1 MMKFTELTLQDF
13 GVYGG
18 RQSIDLSPISP
29 ERPVIL
35 VGGLNG
41 RGKTTI
47 IDAIQIAL
55 YGNRAKLSNR
65 GNLSWDEYLRR
76 AIHRG
81 VDSGA
86 AVTLKCEVLSEDGWD
101 EYIINRRWDARGA
114 TVKETLKI
122 LINGDINSAV
132 SDNWW
137 DYVSN
142 LMPFEVS
149 GLHIFDG
156 EKIGSLAE
164 GEESASTLRSAIN
177 DLLGLSLAGQLILDL
192 QTLAKKKRQTLVPDS
207 ASAEDL
213 KLQADIEVARK
224 IVEDGRL
231 GLGDLRNQLDRAQ
244 MLVDSTTQLL
254 AGAGGDLWE
263 QRLEIVEAH
272 QRHLNELREVEESL
286 RNSMSGPLPLAIV
299 RSSLTELHDL
309 AKRESLIQ
317 KQRLLIEILES
328 RDEEIISQISDP
340 AEVKKIK
347 SFLEKDQLE
356 RRTVAN
362 QKCVLDSSESLN
374 VLLGDLD
381 QELQNDLDSSVKD
394 LEKLASIRMLV
405 LEAERLLSSVPEHET
420 IVDHLANQKAATAK
434 FTELQEAFIQAEEKL
449 NTNIRERDRI
459 EVTYDRF
466 LRQQALEGIEEL
478 EDHRVAQYAERSIET
493 LQVFIEQSLDL
504 HLSQI
509 ESAIL
514 SCFLELIGKGSL
526 IEDIRIDKETMQM
539 TLATDDNPDFPVERL
554 SAGERQLLAIA
565 TLWGLTL
572 TTGQQLPVVVDTP
585 LGRLDSEHRKALV
598 SRYFGGASHQVL
610 LLSTDEE
617 VDDQLTE
624 ILEPFISKKYILEY
638 NDDERRTVI
647 STGYF
652 ERQEA

>member
-1 MMKFTELTLQDF
+1 MMKFTELTIQDF

-18 RQSIDLSPISP
+18 RQSIDLSPLSP

-86 AVTLKCEVLSEDGWD
+86 GVTLTCEVLSEDGWD

-114 TVKETLKI
+114 TVKETLKV
-122 LINGDINSAV
+122 LINGEINSAV
-132 SDNWW
+132 SENWW

-177 DLLGLSLAGQLILDL
+177 DLLGLSLAEQLIQDL
-192 QTLAKKKRQTLVPDS
+192 QTLAKKKRQTLIPDS

-224 IVEDGRL
+224 VVEDGRL
-231 GLGDLRNQLDRAQ
+231 DLGDLRNQLDRAR
-244 MLVDSTTQLL
+244 MLVDSTTHLL
-254 AGAGGDLWE
+254 ASAGGDLWE

-272 QRHLNELREVEESL
+272 QRHLDDLREIEESL
-286 RNSMSGPLPLAIV
+286 RASMSGPLPLEII
-299 RSSLTELHDL
+299 RSSLTELQDL
-309 AKRESLIQ
+309 AIKESLIQ
-317 KQRLLIEILES
+317 KQRLLMGLLEA
-328 RDEEIISQISDP
+328 RDTEIISQLSDP
-340 AEVKKIK
+340 TEVKKI
-347 SFLEKDQLE
+347 SDFFEKDQAH
-356 RRTVAN
+356 RRLVAN
-362 QKCVLDSSESLN
+362 QKCFLDSPESL
-374 VLLGDLD
+374 VDLLTALD
-381 QELQNDLDSSVKD
+381 QELLNDVSTASKD
-394 LEKLASIRMLV
+394 IEKLAITRMQV
-405 LEAERLLSSVPEHET
+405 FEAVRLLSSVPEHET
-420 IVDHLANQKAATAK
+420 IVDHLANQKAASTK
-434 FTELQEAFIQAEEKL
+434 FSEVQEDFIQAEERL
-449 NTNIRERDRI
+449 NKNIRERDRI
-459 EVTYDRF
+459 EVSYDRF

-514 SCFLELIGKGSL
+514 SCFLELIGKESL
-526 IEDIRIDKETMQM
+526 IEDISIDKETMQM
-539 TLATDDNPDFPVERL
+539 TLATVDNPNFPVERL

-572 TTGQQLPVVVDTP
+572 TTGQQLPVVIDTP

-617 VDDQLTE
+617 VDDQLAE

-638 NDDERRTVI
+638 NDEERRTVI

-652 ERQEA
+652 QRQEA